1 MNSALTDI
9 GMTIVQPL
17 FSLAMFLI
25 AVRFL
30 AQLCG
35 VSGYNPISMTLRRV
49 TNVIVLPLS
58 RLLPSGNRFSP
69 GALVA
74 LILIQVVFIGLMF
87 TLEGRLD
94 AFNVL
99 QALIW
104 AAIGCASLLINIIFY
119 SVIAMIVVSFLAPQS
134 SNPAV
139 EFIWELTEP
148 VMAPLRRIL
157 PPMGG
162 LDFSPIVLFIALNV
176 IRVSLGHMAAAV
188 GLVAQS
194 ARYVIGI

>member
-17 FSLAMFLI
+17 FSLAMLLI

-69 GALVA
+69 GALLA
-74 LILIQVVFIGLMF
+74 LILIQVVFIALMLGLV
-87 TLEGRLD
+87 GQLD

-104 AAIGCASLLINIIFY
+104 SALGAAGLLVSIIFY

-134 SNPAV
+134 SHPAV

-148 VMAPLRRIL
+148 VMAPLRQVL

-162 LDFSPIVLFIALNV
+162 LDFSPIILFIALNV
-176 IRVSLGHMAAAV
+176 VRVSLGHMAVAV
-188 GLVAQS
+188 GMP
-194 ARYVIGI
+194 RFVIGI

>member
-17 FSLAMFLI
+17 FSLAMLLI

-69 GALVA
+69 GALLA
-74 LILIQVVFIGLMF
+74 LILIQVVFIALMF
-87 TLEGRLD
+87 GLVGQLD

-104 AAIGCASLLINIIFY
+104 SALGAAGLLVSIIFY

-134 SNPAV
+134 SHPAV

-148 VMAPLRRIL
+148 VMAPLRQIL

-162 LDFSPIVLFIALNV
+162 LDFSPIILFIALNV
-176 IRVSLGHMAAAV
+176 VRVSLGHMAVAV
-188 GLVAQS
+188 GMP
-194 ARYVIGI
+194 RFVIGI

>member
-1 MNSALTDI
+1 MNNALTDI

-17 FSLAMFLI
+17 FSLAMLLI

-69 GALVA
+69 GALLA
-74 LILIQVVFIGLMF
+74 LILIQVVFIALMLGLV
-87 TLEGRLD
+87 GQLD

-104 AAIGCASLLINIIFY
+104 SALGAAGLLVSIIFY

-134 SNPAV
+134 SHPAV

-148 VMAPLRRIL
+148 VMAPLRQVL

-162 LDFSPIVLFIALNV
+162 LDFSPIILFIALNV
-176 IRVSLGHMAAAV
+176 VRVSLGHMAVAV
-188 GLVAQS
+188 GMP
-194 ARYVIGI
+194 RFVIGI

>member
-17 FSLAMFLI
+17 FSLAMLLI

-69 GALVA
+69 GALLA
-74 LILIQVVFIGLMF
+74 LILIQVVFIALMLGLV
-87 TLEGRLD
+87 GQLD

-104 AAIGCASLLINIIFY
+104 SALGAAGLLVSIIFY
-119 SVIAMIVVSFLAPQS
+119 SVIAMIVLSFLAPQS
-134 SNPAV
+134 SHPAV

-148 VMAPLRRIL
+148 VMAPLRQVL

-162 LDFSPIVLFIALNV
+162 LDFSPIILFIALNV
-176 IRVSLGHMAAAV
+176 VRVSLGHMAVAV
-188 GLVAQS
+188 GMP
-194 ARYVIGI
+194 RFVIGI

>member
-17 FSLAMFLI
+17 FSLAMLLI

-69 GALVA
+69 GALLA
-74 LILIQVVFIGLMF
+74 LILIQVVFIALMF
-87 TLEGRLD
+87 GLVGQLD

-104 AAIGCASLLINIIFY
+104 SALGAAGLLVSIIFY

-134 SNPAV
+134 SHPAV

-148 VMAPLRRIL
+148 VMAPLRQVL

-162 LDFSPIVLFIALNV
+162 LDFSPIILFIALNV
-176 IRVSLGHMAAAV
+176 IRVSLGHMA
-188 GLVAQS
+188 VALGMP
-194 ARYVIGI
+194 RFVIGI

>member
-1 MNSALTDI
+1 MNNALTDI

-17 FSLAMFLI
+17 FNLAMLLI
-25 AVRFL
+25 ALRFL

-69 GALVA
+69 GALLA
-74 LILIQVVFIGLMF
+74 LILIQVVFIAMMFGLV
-87 TLEGRLD
+87 GQLD

-104 AAIGCASLLINIIFY
+104 SALGAAGLLVSIIFY

-134 SNPAV
+134 SHPAV
-139 EFIWELTEP
+139 EFIRELTEP
-148 VMAPLRRIL
+148 VMAPLRQVL

-162 LDFSPIVLFIALNV
+162 LDFSPIILFIALNV
-176 IRVSLGHMAAAV
+176 MRVSLGHMAVAV
-188 GLVAQS
+188 GMP
-194 ARYVIGI
+194 RFVIGI

>member
-74 LILIQVVFIGLMF
+74 LILIQVVFIALMF

-104 AAIGCASLLINIIFY
+104 AAIGCASLLVNIIFY
-119 SVIAMIVVSFLAPQS
+119 SVIVMIVVSFLAPQS

-162 LDFSPIVLFIALNV
+162 LDFSPIILFIALNV

>member
-17 FSLAMFLI
+17 FSLAMLLI

-58 RLLPSGNRFSP
+58 HLMPSGNRFSP
-69 GALVA
+69 AALLA
-74 LILIQVVFIGLMF
+74 LILIQVVFIALMF
-87 TLEGRLD
+87 GLIGQLD
-94 AFNVL
+94 GFNVL
-99 QALIW
+99 QAFIW
-104 AAIGCASLLINIIFY
+104 SALGAAGLLVSIIFY

-134 SNPAV
+134 SHPAV
-139 EFIWELTEP
+139 EFVWELTEP
-148 VMAPLRRIL
+148 VMAPLRQIL

-162 LDFSPIVLFIALNV
+162 LDFSPIILFIALNV
-176 IRVSLGHMAAAV
+176 IRVSLGHMAVAV
-188 GLVAQS
+188 GMP
-194 ARYVIGI
+194 RFVIGI

>member
-9 GMTIVQPL
+9 GLTIVQPL
-17 FSLAMFLI
+17 FSLAMLLI

-35 VSGYNPISMTLRRV
+35 VSGYNPVSMTLRRV

-74 LILIQVVFIGLMF
+74 LILIQVVFIALMF

-104 AAIGCASLLINIIFY
+104 AAIGCASLLVNIIFY

-162 LDFSPIVLFIALNV
+162 LDFSPIILFIALNV

>member
-17 FSLAMFLI
+17 FSLAMLLI

-69 GALVA
+69 GALLA
-74 LILIQVVFIGLMF
+74 LILMQVVFIALMLGLV
-87 TLEGRLD
+87 GQLD

-104 AAIGCASLLINIIFY
+104 SALGAAGLLVSIIFY

-134 SNPAV
+134 SHPAV

-148 VMAPLRRIL
+148 VMAPLRQVL

-162 LDFSPIVLFIALNV
+162 LDFSPIILFIALNV
-176 IRVSLGHMAAAV
+176 VRVSLGHMAVAV
-188 GLVAQS
+188 GMP
-194 ARYVIGI
+194 RFVIGI

>member
-17 FSLAMFLI
+17 FSLAMLLI

-69 GALVA
+69 GALLA
-74 LILIQVVFIGLMF
+74 LILIQVVFIALMLGLV
-87 TLEGRLD
+87 GQLD

-104 AAIGCASLLINIIFY
+104 SALGAAGLLVSIIFY

-134 SNPAV
+134 SHPAV

-148 VMAPLRRIL
+148 VMAPLRQVL

-162 LDFSPIVLFIALNV
+162 LDFSPIILFIALNV
-176 IRVSLGHMAAAV
+176 IRVSLGHMAVAV
-188 GLVAQS
+188 GMP
-194 ARYVIGI
+194 RFVIGI

>member
-17 FSLAMFLI
+17 FSLALLLI

-35 VSGYNPISMTLRRV
+35 VSGYNPISITLRRV
-49 TNVIVLPLS
+49 TNVIVQPLS

-69 GALVA
+69 AALLA
-74 LILIQVVFIGLMF
+74 LILIQVIFIALMLGLV
-87 TLEGRLD
+87 GQLD
-94 AFNVL
+94 TFNVL
-99 QALIW
+99 QAFIW
-104 AAIGCASLLINIIFY
+104 SALGVAGLLVNVIFY

-134 SNPAV
+134 SHPAV

-148 VMAPLRRIL
+148 VMAPLRQRL

-162 LDFSPIVLFIALNV
+162 LDFSPIILFIALNV
-176 IRVSLGHMAAAV
+176 IRVSLGHMADAV
-188 GLVAQS
+188 ELVG
-194 ARYVIGI
+194 RYVLWIQ

>member
-17 FSLAMFLI
+17 FSLAMLLI

-58 RLLPSGNRFSP
+58 RLLPSDNRFSP
-69 GALVA
+69 GALLA
-74 LILIQVVFIGLMF
+74 LILIQVAFIALMF
-87 TLEGRLD
+87 GLVGQLA

-104 AAIGCASLLINIIFY
+104 SALGAGGLLVSIIFY

-134 SNPAV
+134 SHPAV

-148 VMAPLRRIL
+148 VMAPLRQVL
-157 PPMGG
+157 PPIGG
-162 LDFSPIVLFIALNV
+162 LDFSPIILFIALNV
-176 IRVSLGHMAAAV
+176 IRVSLGHMAVAV
-188 GLVAQS
+188 GMP
-194 ARYVIGI
+194 RFVIGI

>member
-17 FSLAMFLI
+17 FSLAMLLI

-35 VSGYNPISMTLRRV
+35 VSGYNPISMALRRV

-69 GALVA
+69 GALLA
-74 LILIQVVFIGLMF
+74 LILIQVAFIALMF
-87 TLEGRLD
+87 GLVGQLD

-104 AAIGCASLLINIIFY
+104 STLGAAGLLVSIIFY

-134 SNPAV
+134 SHPAV

-148 VMAPLRRIL
+148 VMAPLRQVL

-162 LDFSPIVLFIALNV
+162 LDFSPIILFIALNV
-176 IRVSLGHMAAAV
+176 IRVSLGHMAVAV
-188 GLVAQS
+188 GMP
-194 ARYVIGI
+194 RFVIGI

>member
-1 MNSALTDI
+1 MNSALADI

-17 FSLAMFLI
+17 FSLAMLLI

-69 GALVA
+69 GALLA
-74 LILIQVVFIGLMF
+74 LILIQVVFIALMLGLV
-87 TLEGRLD
+87 GQLD

-104 AAIGCASLLINIIFY
+104 SALGAAGLLVSIIFY

-134 SNPAV
+134 SHPAV

-148 VMAPLRRIL
+148 VMAPLRQVL

-162 LDFSPIVLFIALNV
+162 LDFSPIILFIALNV
-176 IRVSLGHMAAAV
+176 MRVSLGHMAVAV
-188 GLVAQS
+188 GMP
-194 ARYVIGI
+194 RFVIGI

>member
-17 FSLAMFLI
+17 FSLAMLLI
-25 AVRFL
+25 ALRFL

-35 VSGYNPISMTLRRV
+35 VSGYNPISMALRRI
-49 TNVIVLPLS
+49 TNVVVLPLS

-69 GALVA
+69 GALLA
-74 LILIQVVFIGLMF
+74 LILIQMAFIALMLGLV
-87 TLEGRLD
+87 GQLD

-104 AAIGCASLLINIIFY
+104 SALGAAGLLVSVIFY

-134 SNPAV
+134 SHPAV

-148 VMAPLRRIL
+148 VMAPLRQVL

-162 LDFSPIVLFIALNV
+162 LDFSPIILFIALNV
-176 IRVSLGHMAAAV
+176 IRVSLGHMAVAV
-188 GLVAQS
+188 GMP
-194 ARYVIGI
+194 RFVIGV

>member
-17 FSLAMFLI
+17 FSLAMLLI
-25 AVRFL
+25 ALRFL

-35 VSGYNPISMTLRRV
+35 VSGYNPISMALRRI
-49 TNVIVLPLS
+49 TNVVVLPLS

-69 GALVA
+69 GALLA
-74 LILIQVVFIGLMF
+74 LILIQMAFIALMLGLVGQF
-87 TLEGRLD
+87 D

-99 QALIW
+99 QAVIW
-104 AAIGCASLLINIIFY
+104 SALGAAGLLISIIFY

-134 SNPAV
+134 SHPAV
-139 EFIWELTEP
+139 EFVWELTEP
-148 VMAPLRRIL
+148 VMAPLRQVL

-162 LDFSPIVLFIALNV
+162 LDFSPIILFIALNV
-176 IRVSLGHMAAAV
+176 IRVSLGHMA
-188 GLVAQS
+188 VAMGMP
-194 ARYVIGI
+194 RFVIGI

>member
-9 GMTIVQPL
+9 GMTIAQPL
-17 FSLAMFLI
+17 FSLAMLLI

-69 GALVA
+69 GALLA
-74 LILIQVVFIGLMF
+74 LILIQVVFIALMLGLV
-87 TLEGRLD
+87 GQLD

-104 AAIGCASLLINIIFY
+104 SALGAAGLLVSIIFY

-134 SNPAV
+134 SHPAV

-148 VMAPLRRIL
+148 VMAPLRQVL

-162 LDFSPIVLFIALNV
+162 LDFSPIILFIALNV
-176 IRVSLGHMAAAV
+176 VRVSLGHMAVAV
-188 GLVAQS
+188 GMP
-194 ARYVIGI
+194 RFVIGI

>member
-9 GMTIVQPL
+9 GVTIVQPL
-17 FSLAMFLI
+17 FSLAMLLI

-69 GALVA
+69 GALLA
-74 LILIQVVFIGLMF
+74 LILIQVVFIALMLGLV
-87 TLEGRLD
+87 GQLD

-104 AAIGCASLLINIIFY
+104 SALGAAGLLVSIIFY

-134 SNPAV
+134 SHPAV

-148 VMAPLRRIL
+148 VMAPLRQVL

-162 LDFSPIVLFIALNV
+162 LDFSPIILFIALNV
-176 IRVSLGHMAAAV
+176 VRVSLDHMAVAV
-188 GLVAQS
+188 GMP
-194 ARYVIGI
+194 RFVIGI

>member
-17 FSLAMFLI
+17 FSLAMLLI

-69 GALVA
+69 GALLA
-74 LILIQVVFIGLMF
+74 LILIQVVFIALMLGLVGQM
-87 TLEGRLD
+87 D
-94 AFNVL
+94 AFNIL

-104 AAIGCASLLINIIFY
+104 SALGAAGLLVSIIFY

-134 SNPAV
+134 SHPAV

-148 VMAPLRRIL
+148 VMAPLRQVL

-162 LDFSPIVLFIALNV
+162 LDFSPIILFIALNV
-176 IRVSLGHMAAAV
+176 VRVSLGHMAVAV
-188 GLVAQS
+188 GMP
-194 ARYVIGI
+194 RFVIGI

>member
-17 FSLAMFLI
+17 FSLAMLLI

-69 GALVA
+69 GALLA
-74 LILIQVVFIGLMF
+74 LILIQVAFITLMF
-87 TLEGRLD
+87 GLVGQLD

-104 AAIGCASLLINIIFY
+104 SALGAAGLLVSIIFY

-134 SNPAV
+134 SHPAV

-148 VMAPLRRIL
+148 VMAPLRQVL

-162 LDFSPIVLFIALNV
+162 LDFSPIILFIALNV
-176 IRVSLGHMAAAV
+176 IRVSLGHMAVAV
-188 GLVAQS
+188 GMP
-194 ARYVIGI
+194 RFVIGI

>member
-17 FSLAMFLI
+17 FSLAMLLI

-35 VSGYNPISMTLRRV
+35 VSGYNPISITLRRV

-69 GALVA
+69 GALLA
-74 LILIQVVFIGLMF
+74 LILIQVVFIALMLGLV
-87 TLEGRLD
+87 GQLD

-104 AAIGCASLLINIIFY
+104 SALGAAGLLVSIIFY

-134 SNPAV
+134 SHPAV

-148 VMAPLRRIL
+148 VMAPLRQVL

-162 LDFSPIVLFIALNV
+162 LDFSPIILFIALNV
-176 IRVSLGHMAAAV
+176 VRVSLGHMAVAV
-188 GLVAQS
+188 GMP
-194 ARYVIGI
+194 RFVIGI

>member
-17 FSLAMFLI
+17 FSLAMLLI
-25 AVRFL
+25 TLRFL

-35 VSGYNPISMTLRRV
+35 VSGYNPISMALRRI
-49 TNVIVLPLS
+49 TNVVVLPLS

-69 GALVA
+69 GALLA
-74 LILIQVVFIGLMF
+74 LILMQMAFIALMLGLV
-87 TLEGRLD
+87 GQLD

-99 QALIW
+99 QAVIW
-104 AAIGCASLLINIIFY
+104 SALGAAGLLVSIIFY

-134 SNPAV
+134 SHPAV
-139 EFIWELTEP
+139 EFVWELTEP
-148 VMAPLRRIL
+148 VMAPLRQVL

-162 LDFSPIVLFIALNV
+162 LDFSPIILFIALNV
-176 IRVSLGHMAAAV
+176 IRVSLGHMA
-188 GLVAQS
+188 VAMGMP
-194 ARYVIGI
+194 RFVIGI

>member
-17 FSLAMFLI
+17 FSLAMLLI

-69 GALVA
+69 GALLA
-74 LILIQVVFIGLMF
+74 LILIQVVFIALMF
-87 TLEGRLD
+87 GLVGQLD

-104 AAIGCASLLINIIFY
+104 SALGAAGLLVSIIFY

-134 SNPAV
+134 SHPAV

-148 VMAPLRRIL
+148 VMAPLRQVL
-157 PPMGG
+157 PPTGG
-162 LDFSPIVLFIALNV
+162 LDFSPIILFIALNV
-176 IRVSLGHMAAAV
+176 IRVSLGHMA
-188 GLVAQS
+188 VALGMP
-194 ARYVIGI
+194 RFVIGI